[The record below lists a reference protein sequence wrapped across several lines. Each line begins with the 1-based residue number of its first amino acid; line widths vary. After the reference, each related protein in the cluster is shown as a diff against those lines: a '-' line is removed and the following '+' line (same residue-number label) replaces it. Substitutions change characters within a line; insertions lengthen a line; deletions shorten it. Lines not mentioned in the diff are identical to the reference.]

1 MDILEELLEIAAA
14 LTPELVGQTSLAREA
29 LSLSLAA
36 DSQEDSHLQPHQ
48 QLAQAV
54 CPCSSSSSSGSC
66 ELGL

>member
-36 DSQEDSHLQPHQ
+36 GRQEDSHLQPH
-48 QLAQAV
+48 
-54 CPCSSSSSSGSC
+54 
-66 ELGL
+66 